1 MKSCLRLGRL
11 RFRLRLRVSPENSVF
26 FCTLLSL
33 ARARSLSLSPSL
45 SLLTVALC
53 ARAHCER
60 VDVGKGSKLSRD
72 IKSWL
77 AIWPGRIFI
86 STLCATSCLSL
97 SASVECSQSRVD
109 QAAAVHPITDPIRSD
124 PSATR
129 PRRAPFKLIVCNRP
143 CYRLIVREQTSSTT
157 RSAPGFT

>member
-1 MKSCLRLGRL
+1 MASQ
-11 RFRLRLRVSPENSVF
+11 SPSQS
-26 FCTLLSL
+26 TLLL
-33 ARARSLSLSPSL
+33 AKKLRAESGLKWKVAFVWVGFVFGFVFGFRPKIACSSARCSHLPALALSL

-109 QAAAVHPITDPIRSD
+109 QAAAVHPITDPIRSECD
-124 PSATR
+124 SSSS
-129 PRRAPFKLIVCNRP
+129 RAL
-143 CYRLIVREQTSSTT
+143 
-157 RSAPGFT
+157 